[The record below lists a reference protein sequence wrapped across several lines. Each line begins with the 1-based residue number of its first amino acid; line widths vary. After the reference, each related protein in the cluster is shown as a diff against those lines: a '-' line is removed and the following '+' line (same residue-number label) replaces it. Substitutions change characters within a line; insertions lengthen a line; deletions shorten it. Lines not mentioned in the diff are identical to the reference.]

1 MIVLIKDVERVDKYI
16 IGCSQGRVLNLDEL
30 TEEKYSKWTSL
41 IKERKVIN
49 LVICTNNEDK
59 FVLFR
64 KYADLVI
71 I

>member
-1 MIVLIKDVERVDKYI
+1 MIVLIKDVERVDKYK
-16 IGCSQGRVLNLDEL
+16 QGRVLDLDEL

-49 LVICTNNEDK
+49 LVICTNNEDR

-64 KYADLVI
+64 EYADLVI